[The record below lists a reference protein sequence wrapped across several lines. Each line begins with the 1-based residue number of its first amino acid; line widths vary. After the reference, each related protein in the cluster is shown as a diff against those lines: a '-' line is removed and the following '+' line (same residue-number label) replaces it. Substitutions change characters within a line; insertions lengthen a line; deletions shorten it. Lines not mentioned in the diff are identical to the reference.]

1 MHFYTLQKGSL
12 MKIRTITYGV
22 PGSLAAPAQAKKEL
36 DRASRLLAEA
46 STIFNEA
53 GWEVQTT
60 RLSLTPVL
68 NELPRAWRVG
78 WLDEF
83 AALCQAARLEFV
95 SLGAYLGGELSVA
108 ETVGAILAH
117 PAFNLTTV
125 IAHEG
130 HVQAAGVRQAAEA
143 IQALA
148 TATPDG
154 LLNFRYA
161 AIAHCPPGIPF
172 FPASYQVAQPGEPAS
187 LALGLQIPD
196 LALEVIR
203 NLAPEIEAN
212 GPAVIS
218 EGLAAVLVNE
228 LNPLQALAEKFCLD
242 QGLTFGGI
250 DLSLAPMGEESVA
263 AAFEAAGTI
272 TFGETG
278 TLAFAAAI
286 TRGLQLAALTLQA
299 TGYNGLMLPVLED
312 RLLGHRVEQGL
323 VDVSK
328 ILAFSAVCGT
338 GLDVV
343 PLPGDVSA
351 PQLENLLYDVAAL
364 SARYRKPLSARLFPV
379 PGKKAGEKTSFV
391 NPYLTNTTIM
401 SL

>member
-1 MHFYTLQKGSL
+1 
-12 MKIRTITYGV
+12 MKIRTITYGI
-22 PGSLAAPAQAKKEL
+22 PGSLTDIAQARKGL
-36 DRASRLLAEA
+36 DRASRTLTQA
-46 STIFNEA
+46 SALFSEA

-68 NELPRAWRVG
+68 NELPRSKRTE
-78 WLDEF
+78 WLKELAGF
-83 AALCQAARLEFV
+83 CQAARLDFV
-95 SLGAYLGGELSVA
+95 SLGAYPGGELSVGEIVA
-108 ETVGAILAH
+108 TLQTH
-117 PAFNLTTV
+117 PTFNLTTV
-125 IAHEG
+125 IAQDG
-130 HVQAAGVRQAAEA
+130 HVRAEGVRQAAET
-143 IQALA
+143 ILALA
-148 TATPDG
+148 DATPDG

-172 FPASYQVAQPGEPAS
+172 FPASYQAAQPGELAT
-187 LALGLQIPD
+187 LALGLQMPD
-196 LALEVIR
+196 LALEVVR
-203 NLAPEIEAN
+203 NLAPEIREN
-212 GPAVIS
+212 GPSVIS

-242 QGLTFGGI
+242 SGLDFGGI
-250 DLSLAPMGEESVA
+250 DLSLAPMGDDSVA
-263 AAFEAAGTI
+263 AIFEAAGTI

-278 TLAFAAAI
+278 TLAFAAAL
-286 TRGLQLAALTLQA
+286 TRGLQLASLTLKT

-312 RLLGHRVEQGL
+312 RLLGQRVEQGR

-343 PLPGDVSA
+343 PLPGDTTPA
-351 PQLENLLYDVAAL
+351 QLQNLLYDVAAL

-379 PGKKAGEKTSFV
+379 PGKRAGERTSFESQ
-391 NPYLTNTTIM
+391 YLTNTIIM